1 MKNSVY
7 TVGSRQSDL
16 AMVQT
21 QWALMGLPIPTT
33 IKQIVSTGD
42 RVLDRPLSEVGGKG
56 AFCKELEQALLAG
69 EVDCV
74 VHSAK
79 DVPTQIEPGT
89 TLLGCVWQRGDR
101 RDCVLSAYGHISQ
114 IPSYTRVGTSSARR
128 AAQFKLLRPDVDVVT
143 LRGNIGTR
151 LKKLINGEYSAIIMA
166 ECAVQRLHLLDTV
179 NNWNHPTWSGQHW
192 CLDPQLM
199 LPAAGAGCVVVQIRE
214 QDQRSWDLWQPFL
227 LPKETIELWCERA
240 VLAGING
247 DCDTAAGVMAQVN
260 NHSVRIQAGWW
271 DQNVWWQADEESAVK
286 NWKTCVN
293 QVVQK
298 LWEHTIQNP
307 PKNTH

>member
-21 QWALMGLPIPTT
+21 QWALMGLPVPTL

-56 AFCKELEQALLAG
+56 AFCRELEQELLAG

-74 VHSAK
+74 IHSAK

-114 IPSYTRVGTSSARR
+114 IPSYSRVGTSSARR

-214 QDQRSWDLWQPFL
+214 KDQRSWDLWQPFL
-227 LPKETIELWCERA
+227 LPKETVELWCERA

-247 DCDTAAGVMAQVN
+247 DCDTAAGVVAHVN
-260 NHSVRIQAGWW
+260 NHTVRIQAGWW
-271 DQNVWWQADEESAVK
+271 DQDVWWQADAESSVK
-286 NWKTCVN
+286 DWKTCVK
-293 QVVQK
+293 QVVDK
-298 LWEHTIQNP
+298 LWAHTTQNP
-307 PKNTH
+307 PKNAH

>member
-21 QWALMGLPIPTT
+21 QWALMGLPVPTL

-56 AFCKELEQALLAG
+56 AFCRELEQELLAG
-69 EVDCV
+69 KVDCV
-74 VHSAK
+74 IHSAK

-114 IPSYTRVGTSSARR
+114 IPSYSRVGTSSARR

-166 ECAVQRLHLLDTV
+166 ECVVQRLHLLDTV

-214 QDQRSWDLWQPFL
+214 KDQRSWDLWQPFL
-227 LPKETIELWCERA
+227 LPKETVELWCERA

-247 DCDTAAGVMAQVN
+247 DCDTAAGVVAHVN
-260 NHSVRIQAGWW
+260 NHTVRIQAGWW
-271 DQNVWWQADEESAVK
+271 DQDVWWQADAESSVK
-286 NWKTCVN
+286 DWKTCVK
-293 QVVQK
+293 QVVDK
-298 LWEHTIQNP
+298 LWAHTTQNP
-307 PKNTH
+307 PKNAH

>member
-1 MKNSVY
+1 MNHTVY
-7 TVGSRQSDL
+7 RVGSRQSDL

-21 QWALMGLPIPTT
+21 QWALQGLTIPTE
-33 IKQIVSTGD
+33 IQQIISTGD

-56 AFCKELEQALLAG
+56 AFCRELEQALLAS

-74 VHSAK
+74 IHSAK
-79 DVPTQIEPGT
+79 DVPTHIEPGT

-114 IPSYTRVGTSSARR
+114 IPSYSRVGTSSARR

-166 ECAVQRLHLLDTV
+166 ECAVQRLNLLDTE

-214 QDQRSWDLWQPFL
+214 RDQRSWDLWQPFL
-227 LPKETIELWCERA
+227 LPKETVELWCERA

-247 DCDTAAGVMAQVN
+247 DCDTAAGVVAQVN
-260 NHSVRIQAGWW
+260 NHTVSIQAGWW
-271 DQNVWWQADEESAVK
+271 DQDVWWQANAESAVK
-286 NWKTCVN
+286 DWKTCVQ
-293 QVVQK
+293 QVVDK
-298 LWEHTIQNP
+298 LWAHTTQNP
-307 PKNTH
+307 PKNTQ

>member
-16 AMVQT
+16 AMLQT
-21 QWALMGLPIPTT
+21 QWALQGLQIPTA
-33 IKQIVSTGD
+33 IRQIISTGD

-56 AFCKELEQALLAG
+56 AFCRELEQALLAG

-74 VHSAK
+74 IHSAK

-114 IPSYTRVGTSSARR
+114 IPSYSRVGTSSARR

-214 QDQRSWDLWQPFL
+214 RDQRSWDLWQPLL
-227 LPKETIELWCERA
+227 LPKETVELWCERA

-247 DCDTAAGVMAQVN
+247 DCDTAAGVVAQVN
-260 NHSVRIQAGWW
+260 NHTVRIQAGWW
-271 DQNVWWQADEESAVK
+271 DQDIWWQAEAESAVK
-286 NWKTCVN
+286 DWKTCVQ
-293 QVVQK
+293 QVVDK
-298 LWEHTIQNP
+298 LWAHTTQNP
-307 PKNTH
+307 PKNTQ

>member
-21 QWALMGLPIPTT
+21 QWALQGLTVPTE
-33 IKQIVSTGD
+33 IKQIISTGD

-56 AFCKELEQALLAG
+56 AFCRELEEALLAG
-69 EVDCV
+69 QVDCV
-74 VHSAK
+74 IHSAK
-79 DVPTQIEPGT
+79 DVPTHIQPGT

-101 RDCVLSAYGHISQ
+101 RDCVLSAYSHFTE
-114 IPSYTRVGTSSARR
+114 IPSYSRVGTSSARR

-151 LKKLINGEYSAIIMA
+151 LKKLINGEYSAILMA
-166 ECAVQRLHLLDTV
+166 ECAVQRLHLLDTA

-214 QDQRSWDLWQPFL
+214 RDQRCWDLWQPFL
-227 LPKETIELWCERA
+227 LPKETVELWCERA

-247 DCDTAAGVMAQVN
+247 DCDTAAGVVAQVTN
-260 NHSVRIQAGWW
+260 QNVKIQAGWW
-271 DQNVWWQADEESAVK
+271 DQDIWWQAEAESSVDA
-286 NWKTCVN
+286 WKTCVQ

-298 LWEHTIQNP
+298 LWAHTTQDP
-307 PKNTH
+307 PKNTQ

>member
-1 MKNSVY
+1 MKTSVY

-21 QWALMGLPIPTT
+21 QWALMGLPVPTL

-56 AFCKELEQALLAG
+56 AFCRELEEALLAS

-74 VHSAK
+74 IHSAK

-114 IPSYTRVGTSSARR
+114 IPSYSRVGTSSARR

-151 LKKLINGEYSAIIMA
+151 LKKLINGEYSAILMA
-166 ECAVQRLHLLDTV
+166 ECAVQRLHLLDTA
-179 NNWNHPTWSGQHW
+179 NNWNHPTWNGQHW

-214 QDQRSWDLWQPFL
+214 RDQRSWDLWQPFL
-227 LPKETIELWCERA
+227 LPKETVELWCERA

-247 DCDTAAGVMAQVN
+247 DCDTAAGVVAQVTN
-260 NHSVRIQAGWW
+260 QNVKIQAGWW
-271 DQNVWWQADEESAVK
+271 DQDIWWQAEAESSVDA
-286 NWKTCVN
+286 WKTCVDT
-293 QVVQK
+293 VVQK
-298 LWEHTIQNP
+298 LWAHTTQDP
-307 PKNTH
+307 PKNTQ

>member
-1 MKNSVY
+1 MKTSVY

-21 QWALMGLPIPTT
+21 QWALMGLPVPTS
-33 IKQIVSTGD
+33 IKQIISTGD

-56 AFCKELEQALLAG
+56 AFCRELEQALLAG

-74 VHSAK
+74 IHSAK

-114 IPSYTRVGTSSARR
+114 IPSYSRVGTSSARR

-166 ECAVQRLHLLDTV
+166 ECAVQRLNLLDTV

-192 CLDPQLM
+192 CLDPKLM

-214 QDQRSWDLWQPFL
+214 RDQRSWDLWQPFL
-227 LPKETIELWCERA
+227 LPKETVELWCERA

-247 DCDTAAGVMAQVN
+247 DCDTAAGVVAEVN
-260 NHSVRIQAGWW
+260 HHTVRIQAGWW
-271 DQNVWWQADEESAVK
+271 DQDIWWQAHAESAVTD
-286 NWKTCVN
+286 WKTCVK
-293 QVVQK
+293 QVVDK
-298 LWEHTIQNP
+298 LWAHSTQNP
-307 PKNTH
+307 PKNTQ

>member
-21 QWALMGLPIPTT
+21 QWALQGLTVPTE
-33 IKQIVSTGD
+33 IKQIISTGD

-56 AFCKELEQALLAG
+56 AFCRELEEALLAG
-69 EVDCV
+69 QVDCV
-74 VHSAK
+74 IHSAK
-79 DVPTQIEPGT
+79 DVPTHIQPGT

-101 RDCVLSAYGHISQ
+101 RDCVLSAYSHFTE
-114 IPSYTRVGTSSARR
+114 IPSYSRVGTSSARR

-151 LKKLINGEYSAIIMA
+151 LKKLINGEYSAILMA
-166 ECAVQRLHLLDTV
+166 ECAVQRLHLLDTA

-214 QDQRSWDLWQPFL
+214 RDQRSWDLWQPFL
-227 LPKETIELWCERA
+227 LPKETVELWCERA

-247 DCDTAAGVMAQVN
+247 DCDTAAGVVAQVTN
-260 NHSVRIQAGWW
+260 QNVKIQAGWW
-271 DQNVWWQADEESAVK
+271 DQDIWWQAEAESSVDA
-286 NWKTCVN
+286 WKTCVDT
-293 QVVQK
+293 VVQK
-298 LWEHTIQNP
+298 LWAHTTQDP
-307 PKNTH
+307 PKNTQ

>member
-1 MKNSVY
+1 
-7 TVGSRQSDL
+7 
-16 AMVQT
+16 MVQT
-21 QWALMGLPIPTT
+21 QWALQGLQIPTA
-33 IKQIVSTGD
+33 IRQIISTGD

-56 AFCKELEQALLAG
+56 AFCRELEQALLAG

-74 VHSAK
+74 IHSAK

-114 IPSYTRVGTSSARR
+114 IPSYSRVGTSSARR

-151 LKKLINGEYSAIIMA
+151 LKKLINGEYSAILMA

-214 QDQRSWDLWQPFL
+214 RDQRSWDLWQPFL
-227 LPKETIELWCERA
+227 LPKETVELWCERA

-247 DCDTAAGVMAQVN
+247 DCDTAAGVVAQVN
-260 NHSVRIQAGWW
+260 NHTVRIQAGWW
-271 DQNVWWQADEESAVK
+271 DQDIWWQADAESAVK
-286 NWKTCVN
+286 DWKTCVQ
-293 QVVQK
+293 QVVDK
-298 LWEHTIQNP
+298 LWAHTTQNP
-307 PKNTH
+307 PKNTQ

>member
-1 MKNSVY
+1 MKTSVY

-21 QWALMGLPIPTT
+21 QWALKGLSIPTT

-42 RVLDRPLSEVGGKG
+42 LVTDRPLSEVGGKG
-56 AFCKELEQALLAG
+56 AFCRELEQALLAG

-74 VHSAK
+74 IHSAK
-79 DVPTQIEPGT
+79 DVPTQVQPGT

-114 IPSYTRVGTSSARR
+114 IPSYSRVGTSSARR

-151 LKKLINGEYSAIIMA
+151 LKKLINGEYSAILMA

-214 QDQRSWDLWQPFL
+214 RDQRSWDLWQPFL
-227 LPKETIELWCERA
+227 LPKETVELWCERA

-247 DCDTAAGVMAQVN
+247 DCDTAAGVVAQVN
-260 NHSVRIQAGWW
+260 NHTVRIQAGWW
-271 DQNVWWQADEESAVK
+271 DQDIWWQAEAESAVK
-286 NWKTCVN
+286 DWKTCVQ
-293 QVVQK
+293 QVVDK
-298 LWEHTIQNP
+298 LWAHTTQNP
-307 PKNTH
+307 PKNTQ

>member
-1 MKNSVY
+1 MNDSVY
-7 TVGSRQSDL
+7 MVGSRQSDL

-21 QWALMGLPIPTT
+21 QWALQGLTIPIE

-42 RVLDRPLSEVGGKG
+42 LVLDRPLSEVGGKG
-56 AFCKELEQALLAG
+56 AFCRELEQALLAG
-69 EVDCV
+69 QVDCV
-74 VHSAK
+74 IHSAK
-79 DVPTQIEPGT
+79 DVPTQIQPGT

-101 RDCVLSAYGHISQ
+101 RDCVLSAYGHFTE
-114 IPSYTRVGTSSARR
+114 IPSYSRVGTSSARR

-151 LKKLINGEYSAIIMA
+151 LKKLINGEYSAILMA
-166 ECAVQRLHLLDTV
+166 ECAVQRLNLLDTQ

-214 QDQRSWDLWQPFL
+214 RDQRSWDLWQPFL

-247 DCDTAAGVMAQVN
+247 DCDTAAGVVAQVTN
-260 NHSVRIQAGWW
+260 QNVKIQAGWW
-271 DQNVWWQADEESAVK
+271 DQDIWWQAEAESPVDAWK
-286 NWKTCVN
+286 NCVS
-293 QVVQK
+293 QVVRK
-298 LWEHTIQNP
+298 LWAHNTQDP
-307 PKNTH
+307 PKITQ

>member
-1 MKNSVY
+1 MKTSVY

-21 QWALMGLPIPTT
+21 QWALKGLSIPTT

-42 RVLDRPLSEVGGKG
+42 LVTDRPLSEVGGKG
-56 AFCKELEQALLAG
+56 AFCRELEQALLAG

-74 VHSAK
+74 IHSAK
-79 DVPTQIEPGT
+79 DVPTQVQPGT
-89 TLLGCVWQRGDR
+89 TLLGCVWRRDDR
-101 RDCVLSAYGHISQ
+101 RDCVLSAYNSYTE

-128 AAQFKLLRPDVDVVT
+128 AAQFRLLRPDVEVVS

-166 ECAVQRLHLLDTV
+166 ECAVQRLNLLDTQ
-179 NNWNHPTWSGQHW
+179 NNWNHPTWSGAHEI
-192 CLDPQLM
+192 LPNELM

-214 QDQRSWDLWQPFL
+214 KDQRSWDLWQPFL
-227 LPKETIELWCERA
+227 LPEETIELWCERA

-247 DCDTAAGVMAQVN
+247 DCDTAAGVVAQVKN
-260 NHSVRIQAGWW
+260 QNLTIQAGWW
-271 DQNVWWQADEESAVK
+271 DQDIWWQAQAESDVSEWQQCVK
-286 NWKTCVN
+286 T
-293 QVVQK
+293 VVDK
-298 LWEHTIQNP
+298 LWAHTIQYP
-307 PKNTH
+307 